1 MAKKPIKKENR
12 ISNVPRKDANK
23 KSKSVLI
30 YKEGLTLQEV
40 AASLEKTPVEIIKS
54 LMKLGYMMT
63 QNQIMTKDICELLC
77 LELGIEIKDE
87 VVTDIERFD
96 EFDIVDDEKDLVKRP
111 PVVTIMGHVD
121 HGKTTLL
128 DHIRHSRVVTQEAGG
143 ITQHIGAYQIKRNNN
158 LITFIDTPGHA
169 AFSEMRARGAKVT
182 DITVLVVA
190 ADDGVMPQT
199 EEAIAHAK
207 AAKVPIIVAI
217 NKMDKPS
224 ANPERVMQEL
234 SRFDLLPEAWGGDTI
249 YCEISA
255 LSGKGVDNLLDMIEL
270 LAEVEDYKANPN
282 RLAIGSVIEA
292 KMDKGRGPVATL
304 IIQNGTLKVH
314 DNIVIGTTYGKI
326 RTMQDDT
333 GRKYETALPSQ
344 AVEVTGL
351 NEVPKA
357 GDKFM
362 VLLDEKQ
369 AKQTAEARFHK
380 EWVKERGTNKIASL
394 EDMFKEIKDGEFKEL
409 NLIVK
414 ADTQGSAEAIR
425 GSLEKLGMED
435 VKVNIIRCSVGAITD
450 TDVTLATVSNAI
462 IMGFNI
468 RPNGTVRE
476 IAKDKGVEIRFY
488 NIIYTMIDD
497 IKQAVKGMLEPI
509 YEEIVTG
516 MCDVRNLF
524 KISKVGTVAGCYV
537 TNGYIERNSLVR
549 ILRNGV
555 VVYEGKMASLKR
567 FKDDVKEVKQGYEC
581 GIMIENFNDI
591 KENDIIEASVM
602 KEVERK

>member
-1 MAKKPIKKENR
+1 MAKKPIKKESR
-12 ISNVPRKDANK
+12 ISNVPIKQTNT
-23 KSKSVLI
+23 KSKSTLI
-30 YKEGLTLQEV
+30 YKDGMNIQDV
-40 AASLEKTPVEIIKS
+40 ANEIQKSPVEIIKS
-54 LMKLGYMMT
+54 LMKLGYMVT
-63 QNQIMTKDICELLC
+63 QNQVVGKDLLELLC
-77 LELGIEIKDE
+77 LDLGIEMKDE
-87 VVTDIERFD
+87 VVTDVARFD
-96 EFDIVDDEKDLVKRP
+96 EFNIVDSEKDLIKRP

-128 DHIRHSRVVTQEAGG
+128 DKIRHSRIVSQEAGG
-143 ITQHIGAYQIKRNNN
+143 ITQHIGAYQICRNGNH
-158 LITFIDTPGHA
+158 ITFIDTPGHA

-217 NKMDKPS
+217 NKMDRPN

-234 SRFDLLPEAWGGDTI
+234 SRYDLMPEAWGGNTI
-249 YCEISA
+249 YCQISA
-255 LSGKGVDNLLDMIEL
+255 LKGEGIDNLLDMIEL

-282 RLAIGSVIEA
+282 RLAIGTVIEA
-292 KMDKGRGPVATL
+292 KMLKGKGPVATL
-304 IIQNGTLKVH
+304 IIQNGTLKLH
-314 DNIVIGTTYGKI
+314 DTVVIGTTYGKI
-326 RTMQDDT
+326 RTMEDDT
-333 GRKYETALPSQ
+333 GKRYDFALPSQ

-362 VLLDEKQ
+362 VFLDEKQ

-380 EWVKERGTNKIASL
+380 EWIKARGGNKVASL
-394 EDMFKEIKDGEFKEL
+394 EEMFKEIKEGEFKEL
-409 NLIVK
+409 SLIIK
-414 ADTQGSAEAIR
+414 ADTQGSAEAIK

-435 VKVNIIRCSVGAITD
+435 VKVNIVRCGVGAISD
-450 TDVTLATVSNAI
+450 TDITLAAVSNAI

-468 RPNGTVRE
+468 RPTGAVRE
-476 IAKDKGVEIRFY
+476 MARDKGIEIRFY
-488 NIIYTMIDD
+488 NIIYNMIDD
-497 IKQAVKGMLEPI
+497 IKAAVKGMLEPI
-509 YEEIVTG
+509 FEEVVTG
-516 MCDVRNLF
+516 SCEVRNLF

-567 FKDDVKEVKQGYEC
+567 FKDDVKEVKQGFEC
-581 GIMIENFNDI
+581 GIMIENFNDL
-591 KENDIIEASVM
+591 KELDIIEASVK
-602 KEVERK
+602 KEVERA